1 MENMDKGLT
10 VPKWVLINRPK
21 ILKIPKI
28 YLPKLS
34 AQAQKFG
41 MLMKKKASLGVRSPW
56 PDRIHNYNLRL
67 AEP

>member
-10 VPKWVLINRPK
+10 VPKWVLINR
-21 ILKIPKI
+21 LKISQI

-41 MLMKKKASLGVRSPW
+41 IFMKKGLLLP
-56 PDRIHNYNLRL
+56 P
-67 AEP
+67 